1 MRGLLIAEK
10 PSQMRA
16 IQEVYENHKSQFNY
30 DIDFTCQRGHLL
42 TLKLPDELDE
52 SMKQKTWDN
61 LPFFPKQWEYKVI
74 EKNGI
79 RRSGKRLNPADMT
92 LLFIPVT
99 RIRKGNCW

>member
-16 IQEVYENHKSQFNY
+16 IQEVYNNHKSQFNY

-52 SMKQKTWDN
+52 SMKRKTWDN
-61 LPFFPKQWEYKVI
+61 LP
-74 EKNGI
+74 
-79 RRSGKRLNPADMT
+79 RRT
-92 LLFIPVT
+92 V
-99 RIRKGNCW
+99 